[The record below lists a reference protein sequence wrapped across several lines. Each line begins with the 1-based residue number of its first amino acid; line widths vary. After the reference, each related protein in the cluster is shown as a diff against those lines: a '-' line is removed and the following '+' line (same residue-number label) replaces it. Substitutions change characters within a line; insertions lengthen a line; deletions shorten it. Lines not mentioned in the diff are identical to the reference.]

1 MKPVQMSFNFFHVS
15 PMNFYLIDRICD
27 TYYFF
32 LNHDFQTLIMIKL
45 EIMSLFTM
53 LGFYSILYTI
63 LPIVTKT
70 NETSFKLVGNGTS
83 LKIFNEEGEFLL

>member
-15 PMNFYLIDRICD
+15 HMNFHLIGRIYD
-27 TYYFF
+27 TYYFL

-45 EIMSLFTM
+45 EIMSPFTM
-53 LGFYSILYTI
+53 LGFYSVLYTI

-70 NETSFKLVGNGTS
+70 SENNFKLVGNGIS